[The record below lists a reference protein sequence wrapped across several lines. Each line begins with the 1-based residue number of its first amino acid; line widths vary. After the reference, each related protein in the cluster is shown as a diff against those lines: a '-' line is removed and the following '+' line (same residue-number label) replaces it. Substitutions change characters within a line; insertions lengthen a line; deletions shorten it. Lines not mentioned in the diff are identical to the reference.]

1 MIVLCSEVIV
11 ITKIPSEQDMSMYS
25 NMHNDVQLFVGLQYR
40 LSESFSAVTHHIKS
54 LCCQVSYQFNKVQL
68 SETGCS
74 KDGGISN
81 AWCERCHKTGRFFC
95 WQDWGCKPTTKALL
109 ALASQGEALSESGNE
124 QKQWGQKCFKY
135 GHWKGKPVMYL
146 YLPVQ

>member
-1 MIVLCSEVIV
+1 M

-54 LCCQVSYQFNKVQL
+54 LCHHVSYQFNEVRL

-74 KDGGISN
+74 KDVGISN
-81 AWCERCHKTGRFFC
+81 AWGERCHKTGRFFFAKIEDANLQQKLF
-95 WQDWGCKPTTKALL
+95 WY
-109 ALASQGEALSESGNE
+109 LSHKE
-124 QKQWGQKCFKY
+124 K
-135 GHWKGKPVMYL
+135 H
-146 YLPVQ
+146 